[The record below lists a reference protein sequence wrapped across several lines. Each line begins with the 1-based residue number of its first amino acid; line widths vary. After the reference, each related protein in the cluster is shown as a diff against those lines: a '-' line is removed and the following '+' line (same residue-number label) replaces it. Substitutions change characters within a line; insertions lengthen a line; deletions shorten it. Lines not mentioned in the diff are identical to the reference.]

1 MANSYTRRI
10 NLYINGKEVKN
21 NIGSI
26 QAEMRKLINEQK
38 RMTIGSQEYHAHAAK
53 IRSLRGVMKQHQ
65 QDITGIQ
72 RSWSLKKMS
81 DGFNRYFGLITAGI
95 ASLTG
100 IVLGFRKAAD
110 AASLFEER
118 LDNLSA
124 LTGLSGK
131 ELEWLGNQAKET
143 SIKTTES
150 GIKIKQSAADIL
162 DAYTKVGSQRPE
174 LLKNKEALAAVTEDA
189 IILSEAAKMEL
200 EPAVKGLTTTL
211 NQHRL
216 AASESGRVINAM
228 AAGSKEG
235 AADIPYLTEAME
247 KSGTTMALMNVELED
262 HIGLIEAI
270 APNYAE
276 ARMAGN
282 SLDKVF
288 LKMKANNI
296 GYVDGMFNV
305 NTALDE
311 LERRYNSGESAAD
324 LFGVEHAK
332 MGELL
337 VQNRSEFVRYAEAVT
352 GTEVAIE
359 QAIKNT
365 NNVAATKAQA
375 MNRLNLQ
382 LIEFGEKLNP
392 ALIKSTNLV
401 TYFIRAL
408 MVAPKWIRDNQVLL
422 IALGGAVLAYNV
434 AMLRAIAVQTTKI
447 ALDIREKAV
456 SFGIAS
462 IATARVVAMQAYI
475 AVTGKATIA
484 QRRFIDSQI
493 AFGGAMAINPITA
506 VIMGLTALVVA
517 LKAYDKYNAGAVAR
531 EKEKREATQKL
542 ADTNDKLRK
551 TYNDLEGQ
559 ISTLARYSV
568 DEKKDLRDKIKLT
581 IEQAEA
587 ELILQEAKKR
597 QIVEANTQT
606 TLWETFVNG
615 LLSGGNAALFAGQ
628 QMADAA
634 INGAEAGE
642 VLDDGM
648 SKLMQRIAAFK
659 RQSFDLDEIFVAES
673 NADKILNETMAGMEE
688 KLNLYNLALKN
699 VKVGSEGFL
708 RIQEKIA
715 ATQVELNKAKTKTE
729 IDAAAA
735 LELAHKQQIL
745 SITQFYADKENLD
758 KESKARLLAADLAYY
773 QAQLQMETSE
783 EKRLDLQIQ
792 ILQKQRE
799 YTEALKEA
807 VPEIIRNEKANDKLN
822 TRLAEQAKLMA
833 YAAAKQREGSQ
844 ALVEAT
850 EKQKRQA
857 ETVQMMGDVMTGYIT
872 SALDGSADEFE
883 RFGDTLILM
892 SLQILKQMVPI
903 WSAQILGLSL
913 ASPESVASWG
923 IAGVAK
929 HAAIMALLYA
939 GIAVAEGAV
948 KSGIEKRREA
958 ASKGAKPKGYAAGGF
973 TDGDRIYRAG
983 EVGEE
988 WIAPNSLVRHPI
1000 FGPVIQMLDGFR
1012 TRPNQVN
1019 QLAIAATQPSR
1030 SSVTSLPAG
1039 FSNGQSGTNLPQ
1051 PSTPVYDSEMKA
1063 LLSKLSRQLDK
1074 PIKASIN
1081 KYGVNGIDEEL
1092 AKIQEFKSKVYKS

>member
-38 RMTIGSQEYHAHAAK
+38 RMTIGSKEYHAHAAK
-53 IRSLRGVMKQHQ
+53 IRSLRGIMKQHQ
-65 QDITGIQ
+65 QDINGIQ
-72 RSWSLKKMS
+72 KSWSLKKLS

-100 IVLGFRKAAD
+100 IALGFRKAAD

-189 IILSEAAKMEL
+189 IILSEAAKMDL

-247 KSGTTMALMNVELED
+247 KSGTTMAMMNVKLED

-296 GYVDGMFNV
+296 GYVDGVFNV
-305 NTALDE
+305 NAALDE

-337 VQNRSEFVRYAEAVT
+337 VQNRSEFMRYSDAVT

-365 NNVAATKAQA
+365 NNAAATKAQA

-401 TYFIRAL
+401 TYFIKAL
-408 MVAPKWIRDNQVLL
+408 MAAPKWIKDNQVLL
-422 IALGGAVLAYNV
+422 IMLGGAVLAYNT
-434 AMLRAIAVQTTKI
+434 AMLRAIATQTTKI

-456 SFGIAS
+456 SFGIAA
-462 IATARVVAMQAYI
+462 IATARVLAMQAYI
-475 AVTGKATIA
+475 AVTGKATVA

-493 AFGGAMAINPITA
+493 AFGGAMAVNPITA
-506 VIMGLTALVVA
+506 IVIGLTALIA
-517 LKAYDKYNAGAVAR
+517 AMKAYDKYNAGAVAR
-531 EKEKREATQKL
+531 EKEKREATKKL
-542 ADTNDKLRK
+542 AETNDKLKK

-559 ISTLARYSV
+559 MSTLSRYSV
-568 DEKKDLRDKIKLT
+568 AEKKDLRDKIDLT
-581 IEQAEA
+581 IRQAEA

-597 QIVEANTQT
+597 QIVESNTQSN
-606 TLWETFVNG
+606 LWQTFING
-615 LLSGGNAALFAGQ
+615 VLSAGNASMFAGR
-628 QMADAA
+628 QMTDAA
-634 INGAEAGE
+634 INGSKAGE
-642 VLDDGM
+642 VMDDGLL
-648 SKLMQRIAAFK
+648 KLMERIASFK
-659 RQSFDLDEIFVAES
+659 RQGFDLDEIFVAES
-673 NADKILNETMAGMEE
+673 NADKILNETISGMEE

-699 VKVGSEGFL
+699 VKVGSEDFL
-708 RIQEKIA
+708 RIQKKIA
-715 ATQVELNKAKTKTE
+715 ATEAELNKAKSKTQV
-729 IDAAAA
+729 DAADA

-773 QAQLQMETSE
+773 QAQLALEESE
-783 EKRLDLQIQ
+783 EKRLSLQTK

-799 YTEALKEA
+799 YTEALKQA
-807 VPEIIRNEKANDKLN
+807 VPEIIKTNEATDNLNVKLF
-822 TRLAEQAKLMA
+822 EEAKLLGLISL
-833 YAAAKQREGSQ
+833 K
-844 ALVEAT
+844 
-850 EKQKRQA
+850 QA
-857 ETVQMMGDVMTGYIT
+857 EAKAEMDELTAKLVAQAQNYQNVINTVSDNIFQ
-872 SALDGSADEFE
+872 L
-883 RFGDTLILM
+883 
-892 SLQILKQMVPI
+892 
-903 WSAQILGLSL
+903 AQGGED
-913 ASPESVASWG
+913 AFKTF
-923 IAGVAK
+923 AK
-929 HAAIMALLYA
+929 NMLIMALEQLKLQAQMAAVGVTIQSLAMPDSVVTLGGA
-939 GIAVAEGAV
+939 GLARAAIIIGL
-948 KSGIEKRREA
+948 IEA
-958 ASKGAKPKGYAAGGF
+958 AFAGLEGLVSGAFSSKSSGYESGGF
-973 TDGDRIYRAG
+973 TQGEGMYRAG
-983 EVGEE
+983 EKGKRE
-988 WIAPNSLVRHPI
+988 WISPNWMLNNPMT
-1000 FGPVIQMLDGFR
+1000 GPVIQWLETFR
-1012 TRPNQVN
+1012 NRPNTVSQ
-1019 QLAIAATQPSR
+1019 QAIAATNSATTTQPYSSAFR
-1030 SSVTSLPAG
+1030 GGAGSSISPPQAYSGSSVSSDAINRFDRAIERLEKIELVLSVKDVA
-1039 FSNGQSGTNLPQ
+1039 
-1051 PSTPVYDSEMKA
+1051 DK
-1063 LLSKLSRQLDK
+1063 LSKRELRDRQ
-1074 PIKASIN
+1074 
-1081 KYGVNGIDEEL
+1081 
-1092 AKIQEFKSKVYKS
+1092 SKL